1 MVLLVGR
8 LMIEPSEF
16 GKIQTIYVINNGRA
30 EPHTDPKNLGTRS
43 RVIVLPAPFHCVRAG
58 LSHLINIGNHVD
70 ATKPSAGALWTSTE
84 GIKNTYYRMISFQ
97 AQDTH
102 AVMPYDG
109 TRYSLCYFRTF
120 LVVDESLRAQMNE
133 YGFALAP
140 SVKLEELK
148 DHCHICGKS
157 TKGSHTLQCDGN
169 NRNCTAEVHS
179 SCLERLVGPNFNP
192 EDDWFCSQC
201 KREDTNCSF
210 DHGKLAVTVAR
221 KMETTKERRWKER

>member
-1 MVLLVGR
+1 M
-8 LMIEPSEF
+8 
-16 GKIQTIYVINNGRA
+16 
-30 EPHTDPKNLGTRS
+30 
-43 RVIVLPAPFHCVRAG
+43 LPLPFHCVRAG

-140 SVKLEELK
+140 SVKLEDQPRPEPTSDDHPVILHTVDLNGLQRGRLTEEGLK
-148 DHCHICGKS
+148 RAEKS
-157 TKGSHTLQCDGN
+157 LANAQNLIDGA
-169 NRNCTAEVHS
+169 RQVEI
-179 SCLERLVGPNFNP
+179 
-192 EDDWFCSQC
+192 
-201 KREDTNCSF
+201 KREQPD
-210 DHGKLAVTVAR
+210 DAPPPK
-221 KMETTKERRWKER
+221 RRRAPSKTRRR